1 MSYSGRQLQQHFLIC
16 QMLQW
21 LYNHLRVIGLE
32 TTSAIV
38 LWLLT
43 RYLKSDHISVLQ
55 LIKMLFKFSN
65 TIRHG
70 LSSYLFGIVFF
81 FLNYDV

>member
-21 LYNHLRVIGLE
+21 LYNHLRVTGLG

-43 RYLKSDHISVLQ
+43 RYIKSDHISMLQ
-55 LIKMLFKFSN
+55 LIEMLFKFSN
-65 TIRHG
+65 TIGHG
-70 LSSYLFGIVFF
+70 ISSYLFGIVFF
-81 FLNYDV
+81 FLIMMF